1 MKIPSRPLNAP
12 LGSVFL
18 QEVAA
23 LSLRDREERIVFE
36 IVSGN
41 VPDFLR
47 RTAKITFGPLA
58 TGKPSLEI
66 QVLPDYLAIGT
77 DDDFVTIPML
87 AATAQRVALGLGA
100 LLPTQNVV
108 DAVFAAAEAK
118 VILEGQLGH
127 GACQDHTM
135 GSIACYVQYE
145 KALKQRRAQAGWQP
159 GRLAAGHKKDIIISA
174 DIHHPLRPPH
184 APFLPVIIYGG
195 WDGHAVIQSSTPFH
209 DDAWVDYSHGVRLVD
224 ADAKL
229 IHADA
234 QHGEESWRVE
244 DILAS
249 PEHHRL
255 LSATPLL
262 DPRYPLIPSTRRESG
277 PTGDRDGLAL
287 DFELSA
293 PSVDADVE
301 KHMEVAFL
309 LPPPAVRAPGN
320 NSDPAALLPAFRE
333 RLFRALDALA
343 AAGTPFKLVE
353 GFRTVDRQQWLY
365 GQGRPEVQP
374 YGRPG
379 MIVTKL
385 DGVTKLSNHQGNG
398 KPGSGRAAD
407 CYPTR
412 DGRVFIPKDSDP
424 LWKAYA
430 DATRAQGLTP
440 GFDWT
445 TFKDHPHCEWR
456 G

>member
-1 MKIPSRPLNAP
+1 MGDHGTMKIPARPDNAP
-12 LGSVFL
+12 LGSAFL
-18 QEVAA
+18 HEISA
-23 LSLRDREERIVFE
+23 LAPRDREERIVSE

-47 RTAKITFGPLA
+47 RPAKVTFRPLA
-58 TGKPSLEI
+58 ADKPSLEI
-66 QVLPDYLAIGT
+66 RVLPDYVAIGT

-87 AATAQRVALGLGA
+87 AATAQRVALGLDA
-100 LLPTQNVV
+100 LLPTDKVV
-108 DAVFAAAEAK
+108 DAIFQAAEAK
-118 VILEGQLGH
+118 VILEGQLGK
-127 GACQDHTM
+127 GACQEHKM
-135 GSIACYVQYE
+135 GSVACYSQYE
-145 KALKQRRAQAGWQP
+145 KVLKVRRAEAGWRP
-159 GRLAAGHKKDIIISA
+159 GELAAGHKKDIIISP
-174 DIHHPLRPPH
+174 DIHRALPPPH

-195 WDGHAVIQSSTPFH
+195 WDGHAFIQTSKPFH

-229 IHADA
+229 GD
-234 QHGEESWRVE
+234 ESWRLE

-255 LSATPLL
+255 LTATPLL
-262 DPRYPLIPSTRRESG
+262 DPCYPLIPSTQRERG
-277 PTGDRDGLAL
+277 PTGDRDGSAL
-287 DFELSA
+287 DFEVSSL
-293 PSVDADVE
+293 DADAE
-301 KHMEVAFL
+301 KDAEVAFL
-309 LPPPAVRAPGN
+309 MPPPVVREVPI
-320 NSDPAALLPAFRE
+320 NSDPAALVPAFRE

-353 GFRTVDRQQWLY
+353 GFRTVARQQWLY

-379 MIVTKL
+379 NIVTKL
-385 DGVTKLSNHQGNG
+385 DGVVKLSNHQGNG

-412 DGRVFIPKDSDP
+412 NGRVFIPKDSDP

-430 DATRAQGLTP
+430 DAARAQGLTP